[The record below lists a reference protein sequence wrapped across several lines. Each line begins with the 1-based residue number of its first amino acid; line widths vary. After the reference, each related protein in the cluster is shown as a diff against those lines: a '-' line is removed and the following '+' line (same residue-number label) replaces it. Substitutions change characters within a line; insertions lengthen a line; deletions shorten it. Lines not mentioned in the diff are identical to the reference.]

1 MTLAI
6 VIGSMALL
14 SFYTW
19 WVDRNARARVEKV
32 YLEKL
37 SQEQADYQKQIAQY
51 IEYTQKLEG
60 RHTKL
65 REAIKNEFGKSSPSV
80 HNVVRIFDEARKDP
94 DAT

>member
-1 MTLAI
+1 MTWVI
-6 VIGSMALL
+6 IIGSIAAL

-32 YLEKL
+32 YLERL
-37 SQEQADYQKQIAQY
+37 GREQAEYQTQIAQY

-60 RHTKL
+60 RHSKL
-65 REAIKNEFGKSSPSV
+65 REAIKDEFGKSSPSV
-80 HNVVRIFDEARKDP
+80 HNVARIFDEARKDP

>member
-1 MTLAI
+1 MTWVI
-6 VIGSMALL
+6 IIGSIAAL

-32 YLEKL
+32 YLERL
-37 SQEQADYQKQIAQY
+37 GREQAEYQTQIAQY

-60 RHTKL
+60 RHKKL
-65 REAIKNEFGKSSPSV
+65 REAIKDEFDRNPDV
-80 HNVVRIFDEARKDP
+80 DNVVRIWDEAREDP